1 MRDSHQSMERQVSAR
16 AESLGVFIEQAI
28 ERLQRSGDHSQPAPD
43 GLLFLGAWNDSIP
56 RMLIRDPILKP
67 TEVRL
72 WSVIRTLADPSG
84 PAAMPDYDT
93 LAVYSNVAS
102 RTTVSNAILILRIT
116 RWVSLC
122 AKVRDNGGRY
132 AGNVYALHDEPITL
146 GDAMYLDSAY
156 VSFLR
161 EMTGH
166 GNPRVRR
173 IARGVL
179 DTIEEAIEEGQDV
192 TRDTGLHIRAYQ
204 RLTFLAGLGEPTDAA
219 VDTPLAISQPGR
231 QALREEAQVQKM
243 DAVNRVQK
251 MDMDGSNHVQK
262 MDTDDQDKEKQ
273 QLNIHVQKMDTVSC
287 SSSNKK
293 TTTTKGAGPDAG
305 SRPLTWPKRLSSAE
319 CALVLGYFAGLDDSL
334 AQDVLDELQG
344 RLQDSN
350 ANPIR
355 NPVAWLIASSKR
367 AANGEFQLTSLGL
380 GVRRARSSQAALA
393 AQDAAALAS
402 PPVLPDPSAMV
413 HNALAQRVEAMRL
426 RRRGRVVRGDG

>member
-173 IARGVL
+173 IAQGVL

-262 MDTDDQDKEKQ
+262 MDTEKKEKQ
-273 QLNIHVQKMDTVSC
+273 QLNIHVQKMTRCLVVVVI
-287 SSSNKK
+287 KK
-293 TTTTKGAGPDAG
+293 QLLQKTRVRMPGAGCSPG
-305 SRPLTWPKRLSSAE
+305 PNVCRRPSAPW
-319 CALVLGYFAGLDDSL
+319 CWGISPGWTIPWRRMSWT
-334 AQDVLDELQG
+334 
-344 RLQDSN
+344 N
-350 ANPIR
+350 C
-355 NPVAWLIASSKR
+355 R
-367 AANGEFQLTSLGL
+367 AACRTPT
-380 GVRRARSSQAALA
+380 RIRS
-393 AQDAAALAS
+393 
-402 PPVLPDPSAMV
+402 VTRLP
-413 HNALAQRVEAMRL
+413 
-426 RRRGRVVRGDG
+426 G